1 MCREKLILIWLSGD
15 KRAAMD
21 MAMLYARDCLLN
33 RWFKRVRF
41 FIWGPTVQLAATDVD
56 IQTEI
61 ALMQR
66 VGVEVAACIACASS
80 YGVVEDL
87 RALGI
92 AVRGLGDELSSELA
106 CGTPSV
112 VI

>member
-1 MCREKLILIWLSGD
+1 MCRDKLLLIWLSGD

-33 RWFKRVRF
+33 HWFKRVKF

-66 VGVEVAACIACASS
+66 VGVEVVACMACASG
-80 YGVVEDL
+80 YGVVEEL
-87 RALGI
+87 RSVGI
-92 AVRGLGDELSSELA
+92 PVRGLGEELSNELA
-106 CGTPSV
+106 CGTPNM